1 MFNRTY
7 IDQRDTEV
15 VYQDRLVPIDA
26 SHAATL
32 LKDVE
37 EKAKERITKA
47 ITIEGN
53 GFTALLQFEQECHTD
68 SLLWHLTFDLNG
80 QRIVLNG
87 SEPMTRHAID
97 RAVYEKIAAKAAE
110 RIAHD
115 IVAPA
120 MMKAWPRFR

>member
-1 MFNRTY
+1 MFNKT
-7 IDQRDTEV
+7 IIQRDAKV

-47 ITIEGN
+47 ITIDGN

-68 SLLWHLTFDLNG
+68 SLLWRLTFDLNG

-87 SEPMTRHAID
+87 SEPMGRIESEQEI
-97 RAVYEKIAAKAAE
+97 YSKIAAKAAE
-110 RIAHD
+110 RIAHE

-120 MMKAWPRFR
+120 MLKAWPKFR